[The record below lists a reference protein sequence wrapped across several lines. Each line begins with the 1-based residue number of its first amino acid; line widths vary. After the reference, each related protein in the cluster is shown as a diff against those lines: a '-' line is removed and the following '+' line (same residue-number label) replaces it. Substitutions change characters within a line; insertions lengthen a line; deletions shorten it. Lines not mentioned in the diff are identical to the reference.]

1 MTEQA
6 CDDFVNFLTKLNERL
21 IIILQ
26 YNTSQRIDPCE
37 SDIHLLQELYQMYD
51 KTTLP
56 WVKEHDKSALVYSQG
71 SIFHDDAAEKE

>member
-1 MTEQA
+1 MTEQEHDA
-6 CDDFVNFLTKLNERL
+6 FINYLTKVSERL

-26 YNTSQRIDPCE
+26 YNTSQRLDPCE

-56 WVKEHDKSALVYSQG
+56 WVKEYDKSALVYSQG
-71 SIFHDDAAEKE
+71 SVFNDEEA